1 MHSTPCFQGNFN
13 STFALYDQGIP
24 SFLGQAMMNL
34 TFKTQAVEWFQKAAK
49 AGDSNAMYNLG
60 VLYTQGVEGVPENQQ
75 LAFDY
80 FSQVLIRI
88 RSKCQQTVLI

>member
-1 MHSTPCFQGNFN
+1 M
-13 STFALYDQGIP
+13 L
-24 SFLGQAMMNL
+24 ML
-34 TFKTQAVEWFQKAAK
+34 TYKMQAVEWFQKAAK

-80 FSQVLIRI
+80 FSQVLIGI
-88 RSKCQQTVLI
+88 LSNCQQTALILPHRPITGSKAQ